1 MGFMDRVKGFFDL
14 DGEEENYYA
23 GKEQSKEP
31 ASHEQKNVVSIH
43 SVQQDSRMVLCEPR
57 EFDEVEE
64 IADHI
69 KKKKSVVINMQR
81 LDQANSKRMVD
92 FLSGTVYGLGG
103 TIQKLGSQTFLCT
116 PEHVSISGSITGLIE
131 EEFEFQ
137 RKGR

>member
-1 MGFMDRVKGFFDL
+1 
-14 DGEEENYYA
+14 
-23 GKEQSKEP
+23 
-31 ASHEQKNVVSIH
+31 
-43 SVQQDSRMVLCEPR
+43 MVLCEPR

-103 TIQKLGSQTFLCT
+103 TIQKLGSQTFYV
-116 PEHVSISGSITGLIE
+116 HQSM
-131 EEFEFQ
+131 
-137 RKGR
+137 